1 MRHRSPRGAT
11 PMSTLT
17 ALKLERELEIA
28 RLAMATAAEQ
38 PKLVCRWMLDA
49 ETGRPVAVWMQQGV
63 GHGPAVVPE
72 PAFAQ

>member
-1 MRHRSPRGAT
+1 
-11 PMSTLT
+11 MSTLI

-28 RLAMATAAEQ
+28 RLAMTAAAER

-49 ETGRPVAVWMQQGV
+49 ETGRPVAVWMRQCG
-63 GHGPAVVPE
+63 GFNPAAMTE